1 MFLVLSLPG
10 CWPQPVCLE
19 TPEME
24 GPARR
29 ASQTRWKLALPQMEP
44 EVGLLL
50 QEFSLSESLEC
61 SRDKRSWKKKDRS
74 PITYVTTTL

>member
-1 MFLVLSLPG
+1 MFLVPSLPR
-10 CWPQPVCLE
+10 CWPQPACLE
-19 TPEME
+19 TLAMK

-50 QEFSLSESLEC
+50 QEFFLSERLEC
-61 SRDKRSWKKKDRS
+61 SRDKRFWKKDRS